1 MLTLW
6 LPKEVFPVPK
16 VVTGIFIDPFD
27 RPHPPIVCAFMD
39 KVVNEFI
46 VPIQIPASTILFK
59 ILLPSVLDERIPN
72 CLSCL
77 GSLWLDRRQNGLS
90 TLL

>member
-39 KVVNEFI
+39 KVVKVFI
-46 VPIQIPASTILFK
+46 VPIQIPTSTIFFK

-72 CLSCL
+72 CLPYL
-77 GSLWLDRRQNGLS
+77 VNLWLDRRQNDLS